1 MFEILRCIRDRKNA
15 ISTEG
20 KNLSEIPRFPLGMT
34 GLTCHFAPWRPFD
47 FTQGMLGAINFL
59 GALGFTAALACA
71 QTDPRLV
78 EAAKKEREVVWYTAT
93 NLETSKVVVDQ
104 FQKKY
109 PFINVILYRSGVG
122 PLVNRILIEARAGK
136 FDWDVLS
143 GGGEMFSPIMDRGLI
158 AQYRSPQSKMIDEDL
173 IDKQGYWTAYTV
185 ATFVLAYN
193 KRMVRPQ
200 DIPRTYEALLDPKW
214 QGQKIGVETSAG
226 VLHALMP
233 VWGKEKALNYFRQL
247 ARQYPVPK
255 ESSSIIVQL
264 LGAGEMPLGIGL
276 AHLFELYSRKGAPI
290 DWLALEPA
298 VVRVIPMMLAAKA
311 RHPNGAK
318 LLYDFLLGAEGQQ
331 IIKSYNRPTVRRDVL
346 PDPPRLIQGYKRV
359 TMYPDL
365 YRNLDETQKIYD
377 EMFGLR

>member
-47 FTQGMLGAINFL
+47 FAQGMLGAINFL

-122 PLVNRILIEARAGK
+122 PLINRILIEARAGK

-173 IDKQGYWTAYTV
+173 MDKQGYWTAYTV

-193 KRMVRPQ
+193 KRMMRPQ

-214 QGQKIGVETSAG
+214 QGQKIGLETSAG